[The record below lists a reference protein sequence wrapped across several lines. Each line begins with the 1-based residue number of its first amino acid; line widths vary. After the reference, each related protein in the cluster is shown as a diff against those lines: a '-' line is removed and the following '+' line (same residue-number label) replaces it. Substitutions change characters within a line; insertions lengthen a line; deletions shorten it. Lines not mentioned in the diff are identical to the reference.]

1 MNILLLLLWLLYPII
16 EAVGQRLTYFKDLNK
31 VTRPNYLQLWVI
43 RGIFAILH
51 GALLGAQPE
60 PWYEWPALLCFQM
73 GTFYLIFN
81 PLLNKLRKLP
91 WDYEGK
97 NSGWLSF
104 INGKAKIPISLALII
119 IYFVIEYSS
128 LYL

>member
-1 MNILLLLLWLLYPII
+1 MNIILLLLWVLYPIAESI
-16 EAVGQRLTYFKDLNK
+16 GQRLTYFKDLNK

-51 GALLGAQPE
+51 GALLDIQPE
-60 PWYEWPALLCFQM
+60 PWYEWPTLICFQM
-73 GTFYLIFN
+73 GVFYLIFN
-81 PLLNKLRKLP
+81 PLLNKLRNLD

-97 NSGWLSF
+97 NSGWLDF
-104 INGKAKIPISLALII
+104 ISGKAKIVVSLILIA
-119 IYFVIEYSS
+119 IYFVVEYSS